1 MLRFFRQI
9 RQRLL
14 TDNKFSKYLLY
25 AVGEI
30 LLVVIGILIAL
41 QVNNWNENRRDRSL
55 EALYVERLLEDI
67 EEEESYVKSFIEY
80 NTRVSSFANKAIQYF
95 ENPSVALDNPEQS
108 LIDLYQA
115 SQFSDARTTT
125 ATYKELSSSGHL
137 NLLQNYKLRR
147 SIISFYELD
156 WTKSVVVNI
165 SNKYRESLRSAIP
178 TRIQE
183 NIRNQCGDIYVKT
196 RTSISV
202 EIPETCLVEI
212 EANLAKTTLIELLKN
227 NELRE
232 DLNFLI
238 GNMDS
243 KLTYMNYVHEEL
255 KELILQLKKWENN
268 NPITVHQKD
277 LNNS

>member
-1 MLRFFRQI
+1 M
-9 RQRLL
+9 
-14 TDNKFSKYLLY
+14 
-25 AVGEI
+25 
-30 LLVVIGILIAL
+30 VVIGILIAL

-202 EIPETCLVEI
+202 EIPETCQVET
-212 EANLAKTTLIELLKN
+212 EENLAKTTLNELLKD

-255 KELILQLKKWENN
+255 KELIIQLKKWENN

>member
-1 MLRFFRQI
+1 MLRFFRHI
-9 RQRLL
+9 RQKLL
-14 TDNKFSKYLLY
+14 TENKISTYLLY

-30 LLVVIGILIAL
+30 LLVVIGILLAL

-202 EIPETCLVEI
+202 EIPETCQVEI

-255 KELILQLKKWENN
+255 KELIIQLKKWENN